1 MRIRVEEEL
10 DRLERQ
16 WVYEKV
22 AYSKFASPNVA
33 VLKDVNEPAG
43 PIRLCGDYKVS
54 IQIFILKFLSHSQY
68 SGSMNNFWL
77 RRNIH

>member
-33 VLKDVNEPAG
+33 VLKDVNDPAG
-43 PIRLCGDYKVS
+43 PIRLC
-54 IQIFILKFLSHSQY
+54 
-68 SGSMNNFWL
+68 
-77 RRNIH
+77 

>member
-1 MRIRVEEEL
+1 M
-10 DRLERQ
+10 
-16 WVYEKV
+16 YEKV

-54 IQIFILKFLSHSQY
+54 IQIFILKLQEVVLTIELSKCYFMQP
-68 SGSMNNFWL
+68 
-77 RRNIH
+77 

>member
-1 MRIRVEEEL
+1 MRSRVEEEL

-33 VLKDVNEPAG
+33 VLKDVNDPAG

-54 IQIFILKFLSHSQY
+54 ILILKFLSHSQY
-68 SGSMNNFWL
+68 SGSMNNTCL